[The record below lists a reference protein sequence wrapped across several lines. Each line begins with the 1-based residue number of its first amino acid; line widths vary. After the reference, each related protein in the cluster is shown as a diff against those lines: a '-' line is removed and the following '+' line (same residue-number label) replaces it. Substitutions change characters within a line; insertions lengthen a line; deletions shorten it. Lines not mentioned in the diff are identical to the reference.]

1 MSIFCG
7 FFVASLKPCHGKTY
21 RDKSHDEGKEY
32 NHTYFTFLLRKAISS
47 GYAFQSEKSPFEIE
61 NIVILFPLEYSRSID
76 FWSTILIWYRQY
88 FLSLFELQTKLLT
101 YNRLDIRLVHTNN
114 SFITM
119 KVTIM
124 TLFLVIWNYIFWLWK
139 RLVICSITL

>member
-1 MSIFCG
+1 MSIICVL
-7 FFVASLKPCHGKTY
+7 FVALLKLCLGKIQW
-21 RDKSHDEGKEY
+21 DKNHYEGKEY
-32 NHTYFTFLLRKAISS
+32 NHTNFTFLPRKAISS
-47 GYAFQSEKSPFEIE
+47 WYAFQSDKSPFEIE
-61 NIVILFPLEYSRSID
+61 NIIILFPLKYSRSID

-88 FLSLFELQTKLLT
+88 FLGLFGFQTKFLT
-101 YNRLDIRLVHTNN
+101 YNRLDIRLVHTSN
-114 SFITM
+114 SFVTM